1 MKITED
7 VLTVLSAG
15 QTTGKSYT
23 LPTGQLDRALYT
35 KVNKVLEAAGG
46 KWDRKTKTHIFDSDA
61 EERMDQILTTGEVAI
76 PKDEFEFF
84 PTPPAVV
91 KKMHDAAEILMGMFL
106 LEPSA
111 GRGALIEM
119 LPGVDIVC
127 VEKMP
132 TNADYLESLHF
143 PVIRGDFLDV
153 LPKNPVYDRVLMN
166 PPFSKGQDVQ
176 HVTHA
181 LGFLKPG
188 GRLVAIMGAGV
199 IFRQDK
205 RTAEFRELVQAMGG
219 TIERLPEGSFK
230 SSGTMVNTVIVVI
243 DKQ

>member
-91 KKMHDAAEILMGMFL
+91 ERVRALAGIQRDMAV

-111 GRGALIEM
+111 GRGALLNGLFDVAVTAI
-119 LPGVDIVC
+119 
-127 VEKMP
+127 EKMAE
-132 TNADYLESLHF
+132 NFEFLKNHSVADA
-143 PVIRGDFLDV
+143 VIHADFLEVEPD
-153 LPKNPVYDRVLMN
+153 PVFDRVVMN
-166 PPFSKGQDVQ
+166 PPFSKRQDIK
-176 HVTHA
+176 HVMHA
-181 LGFLKPG
+181 LKFLKPG
-188 GRLVAIMGAGV
+188 GRLVAVMPASV
-199 IFRQDK
+199 DFRQD
-205 RTAEFRELVQAMGG
+205 RLTTDFRKMI
-219 TIERLPEGSFK
+219 THMERLPEGSFK
-230 SSGTMVNTVIVVI
+230 SSGTMVKTAIVVI